1 MKLKAILFSAIS
13 TVSILCSTITF
24 ASTNRFS
31 LLYTRPVPDGG
42 AFFTVFDTH
51 MLQRAQLNIGAALDY
66 AYRPLTGSSGGT
78 TVDITRYYLAGHV
91 FSAFGATDWLTLYA
105 DMPVVATSRFV
116 NPDTAPFPAPSTQTK
131 IGDLELGM
139 KFRLLNE
146 AQHGVGLAI
155 IPMLT
160 VPTGNQMTF
169 MGNDGVTGG
178 GQVAVGSQPVSWFQW
193 GVTLGGLAR
202 KHVQSFGLDFKSQF
216 LASGAVRFN
225 VASWAAL
232 VAEVSSRTP
241 FNNFYSSKNTSP
253 TDFLAGVQ
261 WRVWNERPLLI
272 NTSAG
277 YATPYG
283 SGSPQFRALAAVSYT
298 FAPFSTK
305 KAEKN
310 VTETPAATWSPI
322 FFNFGS
328 AKITP
333 DAASTLQTIASDLQK
348 SPRPVTI
355 TGHTD
360 NRGSTA
366 TNQRLSTQR
375 AQVVKH
381 YLSTQKIPAQ
391 TMTAT
396 GQGARAPAASN
407 HTAAGRAQNRRVE
420 IH

>member
-1 MKLKAILFSAIS
+1 MKLKTILFLITSIVSVLSATIS
-13 TVSILCSTITF
+13 F
-24 ASTNRFS
+24 ASANRFS

-51 MLQRAQLNIGAALDY
+51 MLQRAQLNVGAALDY
-66 AYRPLTGSSGGT
+66 AYRPLTGTSAGT
-78 TVDITRYYLAGHV
+78 VVDITSYYLAGHV
-91 FSAFGATDWLTLYA
+91 FTAFGAADWLTLYA
-105 DMPVVATSRFV
+105 DMPIVATSRFV

-131 IGDLELGM
+131 VGDLELGM
-139 KFRLLNE
+139 KFRLLDE
-146 AQHGVGLAI
+146 TQHGVGLAI

-202 KHVQSFGLDFKSQF
+202 KHVQTFGLDFGSQF
-216 LASGAVRFN
+216 LASGALRFN
-225 VASWAAL
+225 VVSWAAL

-241 FNNFYSSKNTSP
+241 FGNFYSSKTTSP

-283 SGSPQFRALAAVSYT
+283 SGAPKFRAFASVSYA
-298 FAPFSTK
+298 FAPFSAK
-305 KAEKN
+305 SKESSVA
-310 VTETPAATWSPI
+310 ETPAMPWPSI
-322 FFNFGS
+322 FFNS
-328 AKITP
+328 DSTRITP
-333 DAASTLQTIASDLQK
+333 EAASSLNHIAADLQK
-348 SPRPVTI
+348 SPRPITV

-360 NRGSTA
+360 SRGSA
-366 TNQRLSTQR
+366 AANQHLSIQR
-375 AQVVKH
+375 ARVVQK
-381 YLSTQKIPAQ
+381 YLGTQHIPKQ
-391 TMTAT
+391 TMTVT
-396 GQGARAPAASN
+396 GKGEHNPAATN
-407 HTAAGRAQNRRVE
+407 RTAAGRAQNRRVE